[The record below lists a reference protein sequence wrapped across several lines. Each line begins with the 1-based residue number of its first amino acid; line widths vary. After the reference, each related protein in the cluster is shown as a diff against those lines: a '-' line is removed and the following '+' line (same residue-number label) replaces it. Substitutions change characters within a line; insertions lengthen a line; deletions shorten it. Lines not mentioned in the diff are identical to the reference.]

1 MALPTFKTINCD
13 DFVTSK
19 LQDNVGAVFGRLLAE
34 PDVHKVLVPGV
45 LIKTTTT
52 PILHRLGDIPTGY
65 IVVRQDAPANIY
77 DVWPDNL
84 THSVSVGSTPLSA
97 TSAQYLYLVASV
109 QVTATLLV
117 F

>member
-1 MALPTFKTINCD
+1 MGRPSFRTINCD

-19 LQDNVGAVFGRLLAE
+19 LQDNVASVFSRLLAE

-45 LIKTTTT
+45 VIGTGTT
-52 PILHRLGDIPTGY
+52 PVLHGLGDIPTGY
-65 IVVRQDAPANIY
+65 IVVRQDGPAIIY

-84 THSVSVGSTPLSA
+84 PHPTSVGATPLSSSS
-97 TSAQYLYLVASV
+97 TQYLFLSASV